1 MEKRKDKRFKEWN
14 KVVLKSGGRNG
25 DGPGPDINA
34 YTYDLSIKGAK
45 IYSEQSFPVG
55 SVVRIQIELA
65 RSQQALRLDAEVR
78 WIEWNKQEKVYEMG
92 VEFLHEL
99 SQTIMALIKHLY
111 GEPTA
116 LPASMY

>member
-14 KVVLKSGGRNG
+14 KVALKSAERVAE
-25 DGPGPDINA
+25 GPGPVINA
-34 YTYDLSIKGAK
+34 YTYDISIKGAR
-45 IYSEQSFPVG
+45 IYSEQSFAVG
-55 SVVRIQIELA
+55 SIVRIQIDLA
-65 RSQQALRLDAEVR
+65 RSEQALRLDAEVR
-78 WIEWNKQEKVYEMG
+78 WIEWNREEKVYEMG